1 MSSNMKVESSLNHA
15 QRALFIRFVAV
26 LISFLLII
34 ELIIGAVLF
43 YRLYTEENKLL
54 ASMATEY
61 QRIIKFDTDKKFI
74 HVVENNPQR
83 LLDNNIAIFWQAKEV
98 GIPIQ
103 FVAGKVWLQ
112 PLENIQQ
119 YQPQGKNWLTSILL
133 APYLSLKLPTAA
145 GDYWMIVDIAAD
157 YPIVLR
163 QWLSFLIALLILAF
177 FSSVIVWRLI
187 NSTLSP
193 LFTLA
198 NRLDLVSEG
207 ALDLFSKQML
217 PVTDK
222 SESELSSINRSVSKV
237 MSRLQNAMKNMDN
250 TLDAVAHDL
259 RTPLSRIQLAA
270 EKGLLSQ
277 ATGEARNREL
287 FDALSDCAEGAEQ
300 ASRMLTTLMKI
311 NDEQIGKRE
320 LTLETVNIAE
330 LLNTVAGWYEEIAE
344 DKQIIL
350 KVLTDGDIVIQTEP
364 NKLLQILVN
373 LIDNAFKYTQQGGA
387 ITLAVKKNNRVDC
400 YITVTD
406 NGIGIEQEYQALIFK
421 RLYRV
426 DNSRNTPG
434 YGLGLALS
442 KAMIENLG
450 GNIRVKST
458 FTLGSQFIITLNSQR
473 RI

>member
-1 MSSNMKVESSLNHA
+1 M
-15 QRALFIRFVAV
+15 FITFN
-26 LISFLLII
+26 I
-34 ELIIGAVLF
+34 E
-43 YRLYTEENKLL
+43 
-54 ASMATEY
+54 
-61 QRIIKFDTDKKFI
+61 
-74 HVVENNPQR
+74 
-83 LLDNNIAIFWQAKEV
+83 
-98 GIPIQ
+98 
-103 FVAGKVWLQ
+103 
-112 PLENIQQ
+112 
-119 YQPQGKNWLTSILL
+119 
-133 APYLSLKLPTAA
+133 
-145 GDYWMIVDIAAD
+145 
-157 YPIVLR
+157 
-163 QWLSFLIALLILAF
+163 
-177 FSSVIVWRLI
+177 
-187 NSTLSP
+187 
-193 LFTLA
+193 
-198 NRLDLVSEG
+198 
-207 ALDLFSKQML
+207 
-217 PVTDK
+217 
-222 SESELSSINRSVSKV
+222 
-237 MSRLQNAMKNMDN
+237 
-250 TLDAVAHDL
+250 
-259 RTPLSRIQLAA
+259 
-270 EKGLLSQ
+270 
-277 ATGEARNREL
+277 
-287 FDALSDCAEGAEQ
+287 
-300 ASRMLTTLMKI
+300 
-311 NDEQIGKRE
+311 
-320 LTLETVNIAE
+320 E